1 MSIGMADCDFEIELN
16 DKKRTELEVAC
27 FKAMRKLESE
37 MKYVRWANQSAKR
50 ARTAYKEAVKQYE
63 TYIAENN

>member
-1 MSIGMADCDFEIELN
+1 MSIGMVDSEFEIELN

-37 MKYVRWANQSAKR
+37 MKYVRWAQTAAKR
-50 ARTAYKEAVKQYE
+50 AKDDYRETVKKYEAYIEE
-63 TYIAENN
+63 TR

>member
-1 MSIGMADCDFEIELN
+1 MSIGMVDSEFEVELN

-37 MKYVRWANQSAKR
+37 MKYVRWANQSARR
-50 ARTAYKEAVKQYE
+50 AKAAYKEAVKQYE
-63 TYIAENN
+63 AYIEENN